1 MPEFES
7 GVWTQHQYAVTMAL
21 FAGIVT
27 LGLSIL
33 RLGILFDFIC
43 EPAIAGFM
51 AGSGLTIVINQF
63 SKIFGVPDI
72 NTSEAPYLVFGKTL
86 IHLNQSG
93 VDAAFGILSLVWLY
107 GIRYLSQYLT
117 RRYPQYARVIFYFN
131 ISRSVVLIVF
141 TTFLSWLIIHFG
153 YGDADDTPFAILGDV
168 PSGFQ
173 MMGVPTVDRSLL
185 ATIATNIPS
194 VVTLLIMEHC
204 AIATSLGK
212 ASDYRSKLFLM
223 LHCPSFCTHMLS
235 LLVNVNQE
243 IMANGLA
250 NIFGSFFSSYPVTGS
265 FSRSAVSS
273 KSGAKTP
280 MLNFV
285 VAIIVV
291 LALYV
296 FTPAFQY
303 IISAS
308 LAAVIIHAVTDLIV
322 GPSVWYKYWRLH
334 PSELIIFAAAY
345 IISLFT
351 RLDISVYVPVAL
363 SLIVQLYRSARPSYA
378 IMGKLIPPSS
388 LSAPAQETFFC
399 SFSHPTLGR
408 HVQPISKGI
417 LCFQPHDN
425 LVFENAKYLFGKLHE
440 IVSSQDEILKAVI
453 LDFSSVHQMD
463 YTAMEELKS
472 VAIASL
478 RHSNSQH
485 VRWYFVVNDSL
496 AVRKCLLVAG
506 FGTQRPKRGG
516 LFHSDWSDR
525 SGSKLVLQHHQDE
538 KEQPN
543 SNMDDNECH
552 ESKHQHG
559 QVIMM
564 ERYGAAAAEAPSL
577 DDSVGMDT
585 TSTGHFQGKY
595 VSPEDQVDWNTI
607 QCIRD
612 VYPYL
617 FPSLQAAATAAVEAH
632 FPADDILEASPLPLS
647 PSSTNTDAAAATTP
661 SDNDMTK
668 AV

>member
-1 MPEFES
+1 MVCVVNEMFFNP
-7 GVWTQHQYAVTMAL
+7 
-21 FAGIVT
+21 I
-27 LGLSIL
+27 
-33 RLGILFDFIC
+33 FI
-43 EPAIAGFM
+43 
-51 AGSGLTIVINQF
+51 
-63 SKIFGVPDI
+63 
-72 NTSEAPYLVFGKTL
+72 
-86 IHLNQSG
+86 
-93 VDAAFGILSLVWLY
+93 
-107 GIRYLSQYLT
+107 
-117 RRYPQYARVIFYFN
+117 
-131 ISRSVVLIVF
+131 
-141 TTFLSWLIIHFG
+141 
-153 YGDADDTPFAILGDV
+153 
-168 PSGFQ
+168 
-173 MMGVPTVDRSLL
+173 
-185 ATIATNIPS
+185 
-194 VVTLLIMEHC
+194 
-204 AIATSLGK
+204 
-212 ASDYRSKLFLM
+212 
-223 LHCPSFCTHMLS
+223 
-235 LLVNVNQE
+235 LVNVNQE

-280 MLNFV
+280 MLNVV

-303 IISAS
+303 IITAS

-378 IMGKLIPPSS
+378 IMGKLIPPSTTS
-388 LSAPAQETFFC
+388 TIQEPFFC
-399 SFSHPTLGR
+399 SFSHPTMGQ
-408 HVQPISKGI
+408 HVQPIGQGVV
-417 LCFQPHDN
+417 CFQPHDN
-425 LVFENAKYLFGKLHE
+425 LVFENAKYVFGKLLE
-440 IVSSQDEILKAVI
+440 IVENQSEVLKAVI
-453 LDFSSVHQMD
+453 LDLSSVHQMD

-472 VAIASL
+472 VAIAAL

-525 SGSKLVLQHHQDE
+525 SGSKLVLQHHEQQHDVDE
-538 KEQPN
+538 KEQPHN
-543 SNMDDNECH
+543 HERR

-559 QVIMM
+559 EIIMM
-564 ERYGAAAAEAPSL
+564 ERYGAAAAEAPSV
-577 DDSVGMDT
+577 DDSVGMDTT

-595 VSPEDQVDWNTI
+595 VSPEDHVDWDTI

-612 VYPYL
+612 VYPYF
-617 FPSLQAAATAAVEAH
+617 FPSLQVAAMAAVEA
-632 FPADDILEASPLPLS
+632 PLPDDILGV
-647 PSSTNTDAAAATTP
+647 PSSSSSSTDTNAAATTP
-661 SDNDMTK
+661 SDNDVTK

>member
-1 MPEFES
+1 
-7 GVWTQHQYAVTMAL
+7 
-21 FAGIVT
+21 
-27 LGLSIL
+27 
-33 RLGILFDFIC
+33 
-43 EPAIAGFM
+43 
-51 AGSGLTIVINQF
+51 
-63 SKIFGVPDI
+63 
-72 NTSEAPYLVFGKTL
+72 
-86 IHLNQSG
+86 
-93 VDAAFGILSLVWLY
+93 
-107 GIRYLSQYLT
+107 
-117 RRYPQYARVIFYFN
+117 
-131 ISRSVVLIVF
+131 
-141 TTFLSWLIIHFG
+141 
-153 YGDADDTPFAILGDV
+153 
-168 PSGFQ
+168 
-173 MMGVPTVDRSLL
+173 
-185 ATIATNIPS
+185 
-194 VVTLLIMEHC
+194 
-204 AIATSLGK
+204 
-212 ASDYRSKLFLM
+212 
-223 LHCPSFCTHMLS
+223 
-235 LLVNVNQE
+235 
-243 IMANGLA
+243 MANGLA

-280 MLNFV
+280 MLNVV

-303 IISAS
+303 IITAS

-388 LSAPAQETFFC
+388 STTTTQEPFFC
-399 SFSHPTLGR
+399 SFSHPTMGQ
-408 HVQPISKGI
+408 HVQPIGQGVV
-417 LCFQPHDN
+417 CFQPHDN
-425 LVFENAKYLFGKLHE
+425 LVFENAKYVFGKLLE
-440 IVSSQDEILKAVI
+440 IVENQSEVLKAVI
-453 LDFSSVHQMD
+453 LDLSSVHQMD

-472 VAIASL
+472 VAIAAL

-525 SGSKLVLQHHQDE
+525 SGSKLVLQHHVDE
-538 KEQPN
+538 KEQPPTA
-543 SNMDDNECH
+543 SNNNNNNQRR
-552 ESKHQHG
+552 ESKQHG
-559 QVIMM
+559 EIIMM

-585 TSTGHFQGKY
+585 TSTGHFQGRY
-595 VSPEDQVDWNTI
+595 VSPEDHVDWDTI

-612 VYPYL
+612 VYPYF
-617 FPSLQAAATAAVEAH
+617 FPSLQVAAVAAVEA
-632 FPADDILEASPLPLS
+632 PLPDDILDVPSPS
-647 PSSTNTDAAAATTP
+647 PSSSTNAAATTP
-661 SDNDMTK
+661 SDNDVTK